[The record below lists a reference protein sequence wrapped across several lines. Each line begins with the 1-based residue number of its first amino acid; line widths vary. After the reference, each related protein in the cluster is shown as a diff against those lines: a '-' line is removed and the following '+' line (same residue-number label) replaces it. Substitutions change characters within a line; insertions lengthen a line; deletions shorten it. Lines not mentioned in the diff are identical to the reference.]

1 MSEQHVA
8 VVRQVAEDWNGG
20 GWNVSPEAFHPEI
33 EFLPLRS
40 SVEGT
45 YRGIAGIES
54 FVADTLEV
62 FEQFRF
68 DVEYED
74 LGDQVLAWGSIH
86 VRAKGSGLETD
97 IPTGGLFNFRD
108 GKIVRWQDF
117 GSKAA
122 ALTAAEAG

>member
-1 MSEQHVA
+1 MSKHVA
-8 VVRQVAEDWNGG
+8 LVREVAADWNGG
-20 GWNVSPEAFHPEI
+20 GWNVSPEAFHPEV

-40 SVEGT
+40 SVEGP
-45 YRGIAGIES
+45 YRGIAGVES

-62 FEQFRF
+62 FETFEF

-97 IPTGGLFNFRD
+97 VPTGGLFSFRD
-108 GKIVRWQDF
+108 GKIVRFEDF

-122 ALTAAEAG
+122 ALKAAEVG